1 MCGRWRGRWG
11 SAGSVSTGGLSSAR
25 EAAQTFT
32 SALSSDDQVG
42 SRGLRPCLYELEYYA
57 NDGLVQCLRQR
68 LGALL
73 APQQARE
80 LLHAAKATR
89 YVDVRQFWDGE
100 EMVAVEV
107 AESPMLR
114 ELSELAEEL
123 LGPWAPEHVGW
134 WILSGEA
141 PIIAP
146 IRALGRDQTWP
157 TLTLVVSA
165 WVPADALA
173 EYYNEIQRQPEF
185 QEWFRI
191 APTTSRR
198 RLELFQFVAKDCKF
212 EPLPIARVA
221 RRRPLPSRRKPLP
234 ARRTPRHFKPRVPW
248 RELNRG
254 KCATTSSPSKCQSGR
269 GR

>member
-1 MCGRWRGRWG
+1 
-11 SAGSVSTGGLSSAR
+11 
-25 EAAQTFT
+25 
-32 SALSSDDQVG
+32 
-42 SRGLRPCLYELEYYA
+42 LYELEYYA

-68 LGALL
+68 LGAPL

-146 IRALGRDQTWP
+146 IRALVHLQDR
-157 TLTLVVSA
+157 
-165 WVPADALA
+165 
-173 EYYNEIQRQPEF
+173 F
-185 QEWFRI
+185 
-191 APTTSRR
+191 
-198 RLELFQFVAKDCKF
+198 
-212 EPLPIARVA
+212 RVA
-221 RRRPLPSRRKPLP
+221 SYSKVHENSNLCTFVLRRG
-234 ARRTPRHFKPRVPW
+234 A
-248 RELNRG
+248 
-254 KCATTSSPSKCQSGR
+254 
-269 GR
+269 